1 MKEAKVSEQLV
12 LHWIPVVD
20 ASGETHLEGVWTTSP
35 VAVPTGH
42 AA

>member
-1 MKEAKVSEQLV
+1 MKVLKVSEQLV

-20 ASGETHLEGVWTTSP
+20 ASGDTRLEAVWTTSP
-35 VAVPTGH
+35 VAVPSGH